1 MPNIKNLS
9 GKEVIKILESFGFEQ
24 LRQKGSHIILIKK
37 TESGKI
43 GCVVPNHKEVKF
55 GTIKGILKQ
64 ANITIKDFIEKI
76 N

>member
-1 MPNIKNLS
+1 MPNLKNLS
-9 GKEVIKILESFGFEQ
+9 GKDVIKTLESFGFEQ

-43 GCVVPNHKEVKF
+43 GCVVPNHKDIKF
-55 GTIKGILKQ
+55 GTLKGILKQ
-64 ANITIKDFIEKI
+64 ANISLKDFLEKI